1 MATQFL
7 LIDGYNLLHAA
18 GFARKRYGPGQFEK
32 CRQRLLQGLA
42 DRLSG
47 EQRGRA
53 TVVFDAQQAPTDVPS
68 VQRFAGISV
77 VFSVGSDA
85 DSLIE
90 AMLDQHSAPRQVLV
104 ISSDHRLQKAASRKR
119 ASWMDSDK
127 FWERDVVVEKGGEA
141 TIEQRVKRGEMA
153 VGTAEVAE
161 IVEKL
166 KADSRKT
173 SSNAETVAEGYERE
187 LMERAQEAIEEWNKG
202 RDAGT

>member
-47 EQRGRA
+47 KQRGRA
-53 TVVFDAQQAPTDVPS
+53 TVVFDAQQAPADVPS

-127 FWERDVVVEKGGEA
+127 FWDREVVVEKGGEA

-166 KADSRKT
+166 KTDSRET
-173 SSNAETVAEGYERE
+173 CSNAETVAEGYERE

-202 RDAGT
+202 RDSGT

>member
-1 MATQFL
+1 MSTRFL

-18 GFARKRYGPGQFEK
+18 GFARERSGPGQFEN

-47 EQRGRA
+47 EQRART
-53 TVVFDAQQAPTDVPS
+53 TVVFDAQQAPDDVPS

-85 DSLIE
+85 DSMIE
-90 AMLDQHSAPRQVLV
+90 AMLAQHPAPRQVLV

-119 ASWMDSDK
+119 ASWMDSEK
-127 FWERDVVVEKGGEA
+127 FWDRDIPFDPVVEP
-141 TIEQRVKRGEMA
+141 TIEQKIKRGEME

-161 IVEKL
+161 IVERL
-166 KADSRKT
+166 KADNRKT
-173 SSNAETVAEGYERE
+173 GPGDGSVIGRYERE
-187 LMERAQEAIEEWNKG
+187 LMERAQEAIDEWNKG
-202 RDAGT
+202 RDSGT